1 MSYDHRAD
9 LTKPITPNC
18 IVYINLNHKFSLM
31 GQGTSAYDQSELA
44 EFQDLTY
51 FTKREVLQ

>member
-1 MSYDHRAD
+1 
-9 LTKPITPNC
+9 
-18 IVYINLNHKFSLM
+18 M

-51 FTKREVLQ
+51 FTKREVLQWVDKTLDLKFTLFRTILASNTQP